1 MSMEVIWEKRVT
13 REGVRDPPR
22 PTLALPTSAPLTFY
36 PPDVLLEGSGSQ
48 FAQLVIQVPPGTLG
62 DTSAEKTDWCCTG
75 LTMLPWKGPTCSLT
89 SSSFWTLHRY
99 KNISAA
105 APALGERLSVT
116 ACKAILHLNFIYKS
130 WFLQMSS
137 NLHRWPLNT
146 KK

>member
-1 MSMEVIWEKRVT
+1 MT

-48 FAQLVIQVPPGTLG
+48 FAQLVVQVPPGTLG
-62 DTSAEKTDWCCTG
+62 DTSAEKTDRCC
-75 LTMLPWKGPTCSLT
+75 MCSLT

-99 KNISAA
+99 KNISAV
-105 APALGERLSVT
+105 APALGKRLSMT